1 MKKGINVKGVYI
13 YVYSM
18 DLVKMEF
25 VYCLIKI
32 KKKMNIFECFR
43 FVVDII

>member
-1 MKKGINVKGVYI
+1 MKKGIIVKGVYI
-13 YVYSM
+13 YRM

-32 KKKMNIFECFR
+32 KKIDYF
-43 FVVDII
+43 